1 MKIYDIT
8 HTIENNMTAY
18 CKEEEVKIK
27 SLWSVENE
35 GYNVT
40 ELKINTHSGTHID
53 MPKHLFQN
61 GEDLEWFTADK
72 FIGKAFMLDCRKEKE
87 ITKSFIEKNIK
98 DIKTYRYLLFKTG
111 AEGLW
116 GNEAYLKEY
125 ITFTKDA
132 VDFLGNLE
140 NLYGVGIDAIS
151 IDGVENE
158 ELENHKGILVK
169 GKIIIENLCNLDEL
183 EGEFEI
189 IIAPLKIKGG
199 DGAPARILLRK

>member
-18 CKEEEVKIK
+18 CKEEKVQIK

-40 ELKINTHSGTHID
+40 ELMINTHSGTHID

-61 GEDLEWFTADK
+61 GEDLEWFTEDK
-72 FIGKAFMLDCRKEKE
+72 FIGKAFVLDCRKQKE
-87 ITKSFIEKNIK
+87 ISKSFIEKNIK

-111 AEGLW
+111 TEGLW

-132 VDFLGNLE
+132 VDFLGNLD
-140 NLYGVGIDAIS
+140 NLYGIGIDAIS
-151 IDGVENE
+151 IDGVDCE
-158 ELENHKGILVK
+158 ELENHKGILGS
-169 GKIIIENLCNLDEL
+169 GKIILENLCNLKDL

-189 IIAPLKIKGG
+189 IIAPLKIKAG